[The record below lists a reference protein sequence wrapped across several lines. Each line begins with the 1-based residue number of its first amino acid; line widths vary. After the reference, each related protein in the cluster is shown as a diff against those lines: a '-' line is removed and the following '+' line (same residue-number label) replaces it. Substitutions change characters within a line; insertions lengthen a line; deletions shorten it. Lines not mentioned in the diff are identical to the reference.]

1 MPRDTSPSRGERRD
15 HEARERH
22 LDDRDGPQITG
33 RVSSERLDR
42 PLSSAIDEHKDRYR
56 SRRFS
61 ERNFRDE
68 GRDRWTPSRR
78 DDGSPWSRRSSGER
92 FSRSDRGFRGRDRFG
107 GRRGF
112 YGRRGGRGRG
122 GRRGGFRPESR
133 DRAYDYIIPQSGSY
147 FEHDDRGSAGRFGR
161 SWGEDGNAGFG
172 YGGSFRER
180 RSRADS
186 DSWKHDK
193 FEELEQQGEEVD
205 GQEQEELKQEDSRIF
220 EPTEQENESNNKK
233 PSTSST
239 STEEDLSK
247 EEQGIKG
254 EQQPGV
260 SEQDSDK
267 RKDVEPSDRSPK
279 RRRSSS

>member
-1 MPRDTSPSRGERRD
+1 MIEDPPVV
-15 HEARERH
+15 
-22 LDDRDGPQITG
+22 L
-33 RVSSERLDR
+33 
-42 PLSSAIDEHKDRYR
+42 
-56 SRRFS
+56 
-61 ERNFRDE
+61 E
-68 GRDRWTPSRR
+68 GRGVKMEMLALDTVEASVNVEAGVRKQHKLYWWLT
-78 DDGSPWSRRSSGER
+78 
-92 FSRSDRGFRGRDRFG
+92 
-107 GRRGF
+107 
-112 YGRRGGRGRG
+112 
-122 GRRGGFRPESR
+122 
-133 DRAYDYIIPQSGSY
+133 
-147 FEHDDRGSAGRFGR
+147 EHA
-161 SWGEDGNAGFG
+161 
-172 YGGSFRER
+172 
-180 RSRADS
+180 ADS

-205 GQEQEELKQEDSRIF
+205 GQEQEELKHEDSRIF